1 MQEATIHRR
10 EFLKAGAGSLLVAGA
25 AALRAQAPGSRRLEK
40 IGLQLSTVTALM
52 LEDFEGTLR
61 EAADI
66 GYDQVEFSARGFLGR
81 DVSEVRALL
90 AELGLEAPLG
100 RVSWSPPDGYD
111 SLSREQQRALRG
123 GGSSPEVWMESVE
136 RSLDDA
142 VALGQESLIMPG
154 MSTENFQSMERIEAT
169 AAFFNRAGAMCRERG
184 VMFGFHNHAY
194 EFVPVNHRIPYD
206 FLIEETDPQLVTFQ
220 LDAYW
225 MTKAGGNLSE
235 YLARY
240 PGRFSSCHMKDIDT
254 SGDFADVG
262 DGTIDFPKFTREA
275 LAAGAKHFFVERD
288 NPPHPAES
296 MRRSYAYLKQ
306 MTF

>member
-1 MQEATIHRR
+1 MYRR

-25 AALRAQAPGSRRLEK
+25 AALHAQEPGSRRLEK
-40 IGLQLSTVTALM
+40 FGLQLSTVTALM

-61 EAADI
+61 EVADI
-66 GYDQVEFSARGFLGR
+66 GYQQVEFSARGFLGH
-81 DVSEVRALL
+81 DVSEVHALL

-100 RVSWSPPDGYD
+100 RVSFAPPDGYEN
-111 SLSREQQRALRG
+111 LSREQRRALRLG
-123 GGSSPEVWMESVE
+123 GNSAEDLMASVE
-136 RSLDDA
+136 RSLEDA
-142 VALGQESLIMPG
+142 VALGQASLILPG
-154 MSTENFQSMERIEAT
+154 MSTENFQSMERHEAT
-169 AAFFNRAGAMCRERG
+169 AAFFNRAGAMCGERG
-184 VMFGFHNHAY
+184 VMFGFHNHAD
-194 EFVPVNHRIPYD
+194 EFVPVNNRIPYD

-225 MTKAGGNLSE
+225 MIRGGGNLSE

-296 MRRSYAYLKQ
+296 IRRSYAYLEQ